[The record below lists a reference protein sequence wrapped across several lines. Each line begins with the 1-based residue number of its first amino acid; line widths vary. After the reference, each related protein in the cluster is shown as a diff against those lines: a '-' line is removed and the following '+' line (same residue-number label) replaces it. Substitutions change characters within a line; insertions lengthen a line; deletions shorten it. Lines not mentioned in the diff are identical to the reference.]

1 MKSINFSTGVKEYA
15 INGNEDNPV
24 RINVTDINLKKRID
38 AAESKFNEI
47 AKRFGE
53 KAPSI
58 DEAIETDAEIRK
70 ILADVF
76 GADIC
81 TAAFGD
87 MNCFSLAGD
96 EPVIVAFLKAFM
108 PVIKAD
114 IEAAMQTRAPEI
126 RPEVKEYIKPVKPAA
141 MPAVKPIAGLA
152 QPFSAADPGA
162 LTKEQKAAL
171 IAQLL
176 S

>member
-1 MKSINFSTGVKEYA
+1 MKSINFRTGFKEYA
-15 INGNEDNPV
+15 INGNEDNPI

-47 AKRFGE
+47 AARFGD

-58 DEAIETDAEIRK
+58 DEAIEADAEIRK

-76 GADIC
+76 GTDIC

-87 MNCFSLAGD
+87 MNCFSLVDG
-96 EPVIVAFLKAFM
+96 EPVVVAFLKAFM
-108 PVIKAD
+108 PVVKAD
-114 IEAAMQTRAPEI
+114 IEAAVPKNTHEV
-126 RPEVKEYIKPVKPAA
+126 RPEVKKYIEPVK
-141 MPAVKPIAGLA
+141 PAVKPIAGLA
-152 QPFSAADPGA
+152 QPYNVDIGT
-162 LTKEQKAAL
+162 LTKEQKAEI